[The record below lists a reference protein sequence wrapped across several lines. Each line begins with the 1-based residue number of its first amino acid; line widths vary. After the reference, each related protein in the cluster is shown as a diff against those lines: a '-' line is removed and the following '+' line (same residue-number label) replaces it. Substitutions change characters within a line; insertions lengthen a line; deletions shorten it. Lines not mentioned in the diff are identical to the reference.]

1 MIETTEPGRVLHVAD
16 DSSAQFEALADWTVE
31 RVANGADARARLDE
45 STFDCLVVEGDD
57 SASLTTVRAA
67 PDGLPVLVLSAA
79 PSGTVAD
86 GTATG
91 VEYVRTDPSDPDVA
105 SLAARVG
112 GAVGRRQAARQ
123 AASVERAC
131 RLVESVGRTVA
142 AAETRAA
149 VERRVCET
157 VADAGPYDA
166 VGIDDYDP
174 DRGVV
179 TRRAAAGD
187 APSDPEDGMSATGAA
202 ERAIRTGD
210 VAVACDGASAWSDG
224 RAAATVPLCDD
235 GAAVGVLRVAT
246 DRADAFDE
254 RVIEALTTVGTVV
267 ADAITRAETRSQC
280 ARRHRQFRSA
290 VEHAGHVVLLTD
302 ADGRITYVN
311 DAFESVTGYTE
322 EEALGHS
329 PALLQSGTHDGT
341 FYRDLWETI
350 SSGETWEG
358 EVINERKDGT
368 EYIIDQ
374 TIAPISDDDD
384 GIVGYIAIN
393 RDITARKERELN
405 LAFLKRAIDQAGIGI
420 GTYGSDGYA
429 TYVNER
435 LAEQFGTSRDDL
447 RERHM
452 CSLDPTLDE
461 SRFQSYWSSF
471 EDGERR
477 ICDARIERLDTGER
491 VPVEVVTSRVRIDGE
506 PYQVNTLRDA
516 TERKRQERD
525 LERFRSAVDHAG
537 HSILIT
543 DAEGRIEYV
552 NDAFESITGYS
563 AAEVI
568 GQTPALL
575 RSGEHDAAFY
585 DDLWETILD
594 GDVWQGEVVNERKDG
609 EQYVVDQ
616 TIAPI
621 SDDDGDGDDGITG
634 FVAINRDVSELRAYE
649 RELEAQN
656 DRLKQYG
663 ETVAHDLRN
672 PLAAL
677 DADLKRFRAAIDRGE
692 STAGDAPAD
701 TVDAE
706 AVRTLCTSIDDTV
719 DRMEALIEDLLT
731 MAEHGRRV
739 IDAHPV
745 SVEAVAAEAWEGIDT
760 PDAELSV
767 QDVEVDADPDRV
779 RELLANLFRNSVEHG
794 STSSRTESDDSVEH
808 GSTGNRTESGD
819 SVEDGAT
826 DESGVHVRVSPLDFS
841 PGFAVEDDGPGIP
854 EDERDDVFDRGF
866 TTAADGTGFGLAIV
880 ERIADA
886 HGWSVSVTESRTG
899 GARFEFR
906 TDDGA

>member
-1 MIETTEPGRVLHVAD
+1 MSETTEPGRILHVAAG
-16 DSSAQFEALADWTVE
+16 DSSTRFEALADWTVE
-31 RVANGADARARLDE
+31 RVANSADARARLGQ

-67 PDGLPVLVLSAA
+67 PDSLPVLVLSAT

-86 GTATG
+86 GTATD
-91 VEYVRTDPSDPDVA
+91 VDYVRTDPSDPDVA

-123 AASVERAC
+123 AASAERAC
-131 RLVESVGRTVA
+131 RLVESVGRAVA

-149 VERRVCET
+149 VERRVCDT
-157 VADAGPYDA
+157 VADVGPYDA
-166 VGIDDYDP
+166 VGIDDYDA

-187 APSDPEDGMSATGAA
+187 APGDPEEEMSATGAA
-202 ERAIRTGD
+202 ERALRTGD
-210 VAVACDGASAWSDG
+210 VTVTCDGESAWSDD
-224 RAAATVPLCDD
+224 RAAAAVPLCDD
-235 GAAVGVLRVAT
+235 GAMVGVLHVAT
-246 DRADAFDE
+246 DRTDAFDE
-254 RVIEALTTVGTVV
+254 RVIEALTAVGTVV
-267 ADAITRAETRSQC
+267 ADAVTRAETRSQC

-322 EEALGHS
+322 AEALGHS

-358 EVINERKDGT
+358 EVVNERKDGT

-374 TIAPISDDDD
+374 TIAPISDDD

-393 RDITARKERELN
+393 RDITERKERELN

-452 CSLDPTLDE
+452 CSLDPTLE
-461 SRFQSYWSSF
+461 KSRFPSYWSSF

-477 ICDARIERLDTGER
+477 IRDARIERLDTGEC
-491 VPVEVVTSRVRIDGE
+491 VPVEVVSSRVRIDGD

-537 HSILIT
+537 HSVLIT

-552 NDAFESITGYS
+552 NDAFESTTGYS
-563 AAEVI
+563 AAEAI

-575 RSGEHDAAFY
+575 RSDEHDETFY

-621 SDDDGDGDDGITG
+621 SDGDSDGDGGITG
-634 FVAINRDVSELRAYE
+634 FVAVNRDVSELRAYE

-677 DADLKRFRAAIDRGE
+677 DADLKRFRAAIDCGE
-692 STAGDAPAD
+692 SPAGDAPAD

-739 IDAHPV
+739 IDAQPV
-745 SVEAVAAEAWEGIDT
+745 SIAAVAAEAWEGIDT

-767 QDVEVDADPDRV
+767 QDITVDADPDRV

-794 STSSRTESDDSVEH
+794 STRNRTQSGDSVEHGSTGSRTQSDDSVEH
-808 GSTGNRTESGD
+808 GS
-819 SVEDGAT
+819 T

-854 EDERDDVFDRGF
+854 EDERDDVFERGF

-886 HGWSVSVTESRTG
+886 HGWSVSVTESRAG

-906 TDDGA
+906 TDAGA